1 MAGSRFAGRTLVLLA
16 ITFSL
21 VVVMW
26 INFGALLLTPDGSV
40 GSTSPSVW
48 ISPSR
53 EQTDLVEPNNH
64 ALSSTTTASSTNKVK
79 CDRQAEC
86 DLYTGPSFS
95 VSTVLPD
102 IEHNFPRPP
111 FTPPTDSVSHYKGL
125 YRCDVNTGCPTYSA
139 AFLAS
144 KTQLLSREIG
154 PVQLENKLTNME
166 SASYHVFGGP
176 GTTAVWTSSDAF
188 DFSVEH
194 ISM

>member
-1 MAGSRFAGRTLVLLA
+1 MASSRFAGRTLVLLA

-21 VVVMW
+21 VLVMW
-26 INFGALLLTPDGSV
+26 VNFGALLFTSEHHAQSSSPIVWGDKSSLVREKATSKATVV
-40 GSTSPSVW
+40 GRS
-48 ISPSR
+48 
-53 EQTDLVEPNNH
+53 D
-64 ALSSTTTASSTNKVK
+64 TTNINKVN
-79 CDRQAEC
+79 CDRGAEC

-111 FTPPTDSVSHYKGL
+111 FTPPTDSVVNYKGL

-144 KTQLLSREIG
+144 KPQLLSREIG

-176 GTTAVWTSSDAF
+176 GITAVWTSTDAF